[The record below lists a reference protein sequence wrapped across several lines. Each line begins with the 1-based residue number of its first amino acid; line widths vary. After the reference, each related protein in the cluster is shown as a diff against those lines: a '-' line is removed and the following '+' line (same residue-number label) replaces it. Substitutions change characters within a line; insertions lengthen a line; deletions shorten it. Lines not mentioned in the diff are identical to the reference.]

1 VHIPDEKRSKLDPKA
16 VEGFFVGLSENK
28 KGYVIV
34 DSRNHLRLYESRD
47 VTFLEDPQCPERV
60 RIEVSKNQEKE
71 DDAPTSNEMTGPQ
84 PLEERTNVEVEV
96 ESKEEVESARVEER
110 KDDQPTDGRQS
121 WRVRCAPA
129 RDDDERF
136 SKTSYMRQKGP
147 GGLERVN
154 KAIEILKD
162 PTTYKEAMSRG
173 DARHWKRACAEE
185 LEEFVRQ
192 NLFSTVPR
200 PIGRKVIGC
209 KWVFKTKLDAE
220 GQIERYKARLVAQ
233 GFSQI
238 PGIDFNET
246 FAPVT
251 RHQTLQTLIALANQH
266 RWYHKWLLT

>member
-1 VHIPDEKRSKLDPKA
+1 MKSK
-16 VEGFFVGLSENK
+16 
-28 KGYVIV
+28 
-34 DSRNHLRLYESRD
+34 SR
-47 VTFLEDPQCPERV
+47 ERG
-60 RIEVSKNQEKE
+60 K
-71 DDAPTSNEMTGPQ
+71 
-84 PLEERTNVEVEV
+84 
-96 ESKEEVESARVEER
+96 VESARVEER
-110 KDDQPTDGRQS
+110 KDNQLTDRRQS
-121 WRVRCAPA
+121 RRRRCVSA

-136 SKTSYMRQKGP
+136 LKTSYVRQKGP

-154 KAIEILKD
+154 KAIKILKD
-162 PTTYKEAMSRG
+162 PTTYEEAMSRG

-192 NLFSTVPR
+192 NPFSAVPR

-238 PGIDFNET
+238 LGIDFDET

-251 RHQTLQTLIALANQH
+251 RHQTL
-266 RWYHKWLLT
+266 RR